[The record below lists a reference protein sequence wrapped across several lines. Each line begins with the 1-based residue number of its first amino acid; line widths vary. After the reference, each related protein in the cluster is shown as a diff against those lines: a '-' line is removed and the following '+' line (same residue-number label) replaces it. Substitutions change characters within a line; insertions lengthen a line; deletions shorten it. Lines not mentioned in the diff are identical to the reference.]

1 MNKLKELWSYA
12 VFRWF
17 CLLPLIAGLI
27 FLVVGCAVFA
37 GIPIGIRSEYELAVF
52 ASVTSICITTLRVW
66 WRPIWKLLKQ
76 AIGFLNK
83 KAEEG

>member
-12 VFRWF
+12 VFRWI
-17 CLLPLIAGLI
+17 CMLPLIVFLI

-37 GIPIGIRSEYELAVF
+37 GIIDPFDRGNELVVF
-52 ASVTSICITTLRVW
+52 AICITTLRVW

-83 KAEEG
+83 KAD